1 MEKRLDEAYNHL
13 KKASEKPKKDKCS
26 LFCELL
32 EKKFRDLDEYTQE
45 FAMLEIDKFIYGLKQ
60 QKYAFQF
67 NNTQFI
73 APSSTIYNPQS
84 SAFMTSTF
92 HPQSPKTHTY
102 TTPTP
107 SLLSQQ
113 SNLYTS
119 PCTSSPSLSEDTS
132 MSPNLADF
140 QQAHNYTP
148 HMSPASSS
156 NSQSY
161 TILQSQTNEN
171 QEELDLNTFGV

>member
-32 EKKFRDLDEYTQE
+32 EKKLGDLDEYTQE

-60 QKYAFQF
+60 QKYASQF
-67 NNTQFI
+67 NNTQYI
-73 APSSTIYNPQS
+73 VPSSTIYNPQS
-84 SAFMTSTF
+84 SAFLTSTF

-119 PCTSSPSLSEDTS
+119 PCTSSPSISEDTS
-132 MSPNLADF
+132 MSPNLTDF
-140 QQAHNYTP
+140 QQTNNYTP

-156 NSQSY
+156 NSQPY

-171 QEELDLNTFGV
+171 QEELELNTFGV